1 MSIEDLKKRFKEFA
15 LRIIKLTRAL
25 PKNYEGRVV
34 SGQLLRC
41 GTSSAANY
49 RAACRGRSKPDFI
62 AKLGIVEEELD
73 ESMFWMEIIMESEL
87 LNKELVI
94 PLYNETNE
102 LLSIIIKSK
111 ITARDNQNNK

>member
-1 MSIEDLKKRFKEFA
+1 MNQEQLKERFKEFA

-25 PKNYEGRVV
+25 PKIYEGKVI
-34 SGQLLRC
+34 SGQLFRC

-73 ESMFWMEIIMESEL
+73 ESMFWMEIVVESKMIKE
-87 LNKELVI
+87 ELVKN
-94 PLYNETNE
+94 LYNETNE

-111 ITARDNQNNK
+111 ITARNNIK

>member
-1 MSIEDLKKRFKEFA
+1 MNIEDLKERFKKFA
-15 LRIIKLTRAL
+15 LRVVRLTREL
-25 PKNYEGRVV
+25 PKTYEGKVI

-49 RAACRGRSKPDFI
+49 RAACRGRSKLDFI

-73 ESMFWMEIIMESEL
+73 ESMFWMEIIIESNM
-87 LNKELVI
+87 LNKELVM

-111 ITARDNQNNK
+111 ITARNNKNSK

>member
-1 MSIEDLKKRFKEFA
+1 MNQEQLKARFKNFA
-15 LRIIKLTRAL
+15 LRIIKLARAL
-25 PKNYEGRVV
+25 PKIYEGNAI

-73 ESMFWMEIIMESEL
+73 ESMFWMEIIIESDMMK
-87 LNKELVI
+87 KELVI
-94 PLYNETNE
+94 DLYNETNE

-111 ITARDNQNNK
+111 ITARNNKNN